1 MCLFDMIVKFQYV
14 QKEMRIWICLL
25 LFSFTFSIDAQV
37 LQQSEQT
44 YPREWKDWHK
54 QQRFAI
60 AETVEVDNV
69 EQIEFYDR
77 QESDKRILLTLLLF
91 SAVLLVAIIK
101 HNPAVFSSTLV
112 ILTNFNL
119 AQQMY
124 RNGDY
129 RRGIGE
135 TLLLHLYSFQV
146 WLGFLLVLKES
157 SFLSLDYET
166 GVVATGTGVILS
178 LIHI

>member
-1 MCLFDMIVKFQYV
+1 MIVKFQYV

-101 HNPAVFSSTLV
+101 HNKRP
-112 ILTNFNL
+112 
-119 AQQMY
+119 
-124 RNGDY
+124 
-129 RRGIGE
+129 
-135 TLLLHLYSFQV
+135 
-146 WLGFLLVLKES
+146 
-157 SFLSLDYET
+157 
-166 GVVATGTGVILS
+166 
-178 LIHI
+178 